1 MTKQRKPLNWTEYEL
16 CWGTY
21 SPSGEFIPSGK
32 TVRVTRETDN
42 DALGMALD
50 EQVFDVQGPA
60 SFAELLAWRLRQPSP
75 SRAVLDQIARMLDP
89 SDDGY
94 LKLKVVR
101 HRKGKTA
108 AKYVNDAA
116 IAKAFREIRQQL
128 IATAKSKHGITGR
141 TVKKVAELFEISPSK
156 VRKAIKTTK

>member
-1 MTKQRKPLNWTEYEL
+1 MTKQRKPLNWTEFEL
-16 CWGTY
+16 CWGTH

-32 TVRVTRETDN
+32 TVRVTRETMAS
-42 DALGMALD
+42 DALRMALD
-50 EQVFDVQGPA
+50 EQLFAIQGAA
-60 SFAELLAWRLRQPSP
+60 SVAQLLARQLRQPSP

-108 AKYVNDAA
+108 TRYVNDAA
-116 IAKAFREIRQQL
+116 IAKAFREIQQQL
-128 IATAKSKHGITGR
+128 NATAKSKHGITGR
-141 TVKKVAELFEISPSK
+141 TVNKVAKLLGVSPAK
-156 VRKAIKTTK
+156 VRKVIGLK